1 MQNLKAIWWPRKTKG
16 VSSKEGKREREVC
29 KFIIIVRPRH
39 SRFKFF
45 ILSVSVFLL
54 KLLKK
59 KNQEKKAS
67 YKSKRILEY
76 RIL

>member
-45 ILSVSVFLL
+45 ILSVSVFQL

-59 KNQEKKAS
+59 ENKK
-67 YKSKRILEY
+67 KKQVIKVKEF
-76 RIL
+76 